1 MPDSDDLDNEV
12 RLLPSTTTL
21 ARWRAELQHI
31 ALSLRDPP
39 APTGADPAG
48 LRARIA
54 EQDLALRQSLELIW
68 HLEAARLEGP
78 AASGSATELELET
91 ELQALRSA
99 SRSRPVPGDSRR
111 ETLTELAA
119 RMAGLRARLDALPQR

>member
-1 MPDSDDLDNEV
+1 MPSN
-12 RLLPSTTTL
+12 TTF
-21 ARWRAELQHI
+21 ARWRAELQLI
-31 ALSLRDPP
+31 AHSLRDPP
-39 APTGADPAG
+39 AAAGPDAAG

-78 AASGSATELELET
+78 AASGSVTERELEA
-91 ELQALRSA
+91 ELQALRAA
-99 SRSRPVPGDSRR
+99 SRRRPPPEDSRR
-111 ETLTELAA
+111 EALTELAA

>member
-1 MPDSDDLDNEV
+1 M
-12 RLLPSTTTL
+12 PSTTTL

-39 APTGADPAG
+39 APADADPAG

-54 EQDLALRQSLELIW
+54 EQDIALRQSLELIW

-78 AASGSATELELET
+78 SASGSATELELEA
-91 ELQALRSA
+91 ELQAVRAA
-99 SRSRPVPGDSRR
+99 SRRRAAPEDRSRQ
-111 ETLTELAA
+111 EALTELAA